1 MLMTTTMLAMLLQSS
16 APAVAANCPYAIVAG
31 TPQDARVSVYRTPT
45 VAARKV
51 GRLKAGSVVYICG
64 GNSSWLWV
72 HYRDGRYSCRGTG
85 NGLDG
90 RAASTCANG
99 WVERYRIRIV
109 SR

>member
-1 MLMTTTMLAMLLQSS
+1 MLTTTTVLAIMLQSS

-31 TPQDARVSVYRTPT
+31 GPQDPKVSVYRTPSIG
-45 VAARKV
+45 ARKT
-51 GRLKAGSVVYICG
+51 GKLKAGSVVYVCG
-64 GNSSWLWV
+64 ENRGWFWV
-72 HYRDGRYSCRGTG
+72 HYKDGRYSCRGTG

-99 WVERYRIRIV
+99 WVDRRYIRVV